1 MPIEFACES
10 CSQLLRVPD
19 GSGGQSCQCPACQ
32 EIVLIP
38 DPQSIPQVELEPGVT
53 SQTGTLT
60 IACPKCRF
68 ELICST
74 NLLGTKGQ
82 CRNCQYIFTI
92 TDRSSE
98 SPVDSQV
105 VPPSFVFNCPE
116 CDQLFEGQPEMEGRK
131 GKCHVCGAVFAIS
144 LKAAEPNRLP
154 NPSLSTQ
161 PAHRPLPSKPAVAK
175 PKSLPST
182 QTAGQPQTTK
192 SKTPSPTPRPV
203 QTAGQTAGQPVV
215 QTARP
220 AARPATIQFACTHCQ
235 GVMEVP
241 SSTAGR
247 KTECPYCRQLLTIP
261 QQSTVDVSAQSAP
274 TNYYAPPT
282 EAQPLMFPEPQNVVT
297 SASINSNPYASPPV
311 EQHSPYD
318 SLNEGTSTTRKKIR
332 GLTFSNAFELAFDSL
347 LPYCLVGSAAF
358 LLVGGI
364 IFALVLGAVALAGFS
379 IQSLQLDPQSTAGM
393 SVVFGIVGV
402 AVITSVF
409 LVTAVFC
416 MICNTALH
424 VVRGRKIS
432 THVLFGTGES
442 YPGMLAI
449 MLGWTVF
456 NLLRREGI
464 PWLVRSLA
472 DSGQMETAAVVGIVS
487 VVVLFIVQVTL
498 TFLLAFVPYALLDGQ
513 DLPNAIATSSSIFWG
528 NFLTVFAVSV
538 CGWLLFIL
546 VSVFTCGLGF
556 IVFVGFM
563 LYLNAAIYHLAA
575 K

>member
-32 EIVLIP
+32 EIVPIP
-38 DPQSIPQVELEPGVT
+38 DPRSITQVELERGGK

-92 TDRSSE
+92 TDKSLE
-98 SPVDSQV
+98 SPVDSQA

-131 GKCHVCGAVFAIS
+131 GKCHVCGAVFTIS
-144 LKAAEPNRLP
+144 LKAAAPNTLP
-154 NPSLSTQ
+154 NPSLPTQ
-161 PAHRPLPSKPAVAK
+161 PAHRPLPTKPAVAK
-175 PKSLPST
+175 PKSLPSK
-182 QTAGQPQTTK
+182 QTAGQPQTAK

-203 QTAGQTAGQPVV
+203 QAAG

-220 AARPATIQFACTHCQ
+220 AARSTTIQFACTHCQ

-247 KTECPYCRQLLTIP
+247 NTECPYCRQLLTIP
-261 QQSTVDVSAQSAP
+261 RQSTIDVSAQSAP
-274 TNYYAPPT
+274 TNYYAPST

-297 SASINSNPYASPPV
+297 SASINSNPYASPLL
-311 EQHSPYD
+311 EQHSPYESFND
-318 SLNEGTSTTRKKIR
+318 GTSTTRKKIR
-332 GLTFSNAFELAFDSL
+332 GLTFTNAFELALASL

-379 IQSLQLDPQSTAGM
+379 IQSLQLEPQSAVGM
-393 SVVFGIVGV
+393 SVVFGIVGI

-424 VVRGRKIS
+424 AVRGRKIS
-432 THVLFGTGES
+432 THVLFGMGES

-449 MLGWTVF
+449 MLGWTVI

-487 VVVLFIVQVTL
+487 AVVLFIVQVTL

-513 DLPNAIATSSSIFWG
+513 DLPNAIATSSSIFLS

-556 IVFVGFM
+556 IVFIGFM
-563 LYLNAAIYHLAA
+563 LYLNAAIYHLAE